1 MSNSVVVSGL
11 SPTTTEQGLND
22 FFSFC
27 GKIKSI
33 ERHEKNATIV
43 FEKESA
49 AKTSLMLDGGTLDNA
64 VIQVTIPA
72 ASGDPQPSGSP
83 TTPEPGDHEVIKQ
96 EDKPR
101 SAIAAEYLAHGYI
114 LGDQAIAKAIAL
126 DQKHG
131 ISAKFS
137 NCFHKIQERAM
148 KTTPAPANA
157 GATPSPAPAKNL
169 SSLINW
175 SQPYYEKALNSKQGA
190 KVKEFYTT
198 TSKQVLD
205 VHSEA
210 RRIAEEKTGHSI
222 FQFPCLKKSEPADA
236 THSTI
241 PTGDEK
247 TAEVKPP
254 IEETTLPPPIDEKK

>member
-1 MSNSVVVSGL
+1 MPNSDLSSTVYVSGL
-11 SPTTTEQGLND
+11 SPDTTEKSLNE

-27 GKIKSI
+27 GQIKSI
-33 ERHEKNATIV
+33 DRVEKMNATII

-49 AKTSLMLDGGTLDNA
+49 AKTSLMLDGGTLDSA
-64 VIQVTIPA
+64 VIQVTA
-72 ASGDPQPSGSP
+72 ATTDDPSGPNLPTSP
-83 TTPEPGDHEVIKQ
+83 TLADHEQLKQ

-131 ISAKFS
+131 ISNRFTS
-137 NCFHKIQERAM
+137 YFQKIQERT
-148 KTTPAPANA
+148 KKVVPANA
-157 GATPSPAPAKNL
+157 ENSPTAPIVKNI
-169 SSLINW
+169 SSLVNW
-175 SQPYYEKALNSKQGA
+175 SQQYYEKALKSKQGS
-190 KVKEFYTT
+190 KVMEFYTS

-222 FQFPCLKKSEPADA
+222 FQFPCLNKNSSTSADTKQPGTSETHAVSQA
-236 THSTI
+236 TST
-241 PTGDEK
+241 TTTENEK
-247 TAEVKPP
+247 N
-254 IEETTLPPPIDEKK
+254 